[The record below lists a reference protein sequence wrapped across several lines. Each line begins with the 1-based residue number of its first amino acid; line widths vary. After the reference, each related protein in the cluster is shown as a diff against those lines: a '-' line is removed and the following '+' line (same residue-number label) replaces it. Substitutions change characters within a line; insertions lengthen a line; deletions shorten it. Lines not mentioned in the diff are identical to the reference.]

1 MCFLQIFVIVAPGFT
16 ASAVV
21 GNVTTTSLV
30 VSNVMGTPNATAL
43 GSDDISNTSL
53 KTIIDITI
61 TGGIPANT
69 VGVPIMKV
77 CKTYVRACSIGYS
90 WLLICHF
97 MHHF

>member
-1 MCFLQIFVIVAPGFT
+1 MLVHVCFLKIFVIVAPGFT

-53 KTIIDITI
+53 KTIIILQSQGEYPPT
-61 TGGIPANT
+61 
-69 VGVPIMKV
+69 
-77 CKTYVRACSIGYS
+77 
-90 WLLICHF
+90 LLEF
-97 MHHF
+97 LS